1 MPILAVD
8 MVSFHYRTP
17 IEDTDPP
24 QFKDGPTLFTD
35 VDFGLN
41 MDSRVA
47 LVGANG
53 TGKSTLLKLM
63 LQELEPVV
71 GEVRQS
77 RMCKVG
83 VYNQHSCDQ
92 LAMDCKLA

>member
-1 MPILAVD
+1 MGGEIAMPMLAVD
-8 MVSFHYRTP
+8 KVSFGYPSRP
-17 IEDTDPP
+17 LL
-24 QFKDGPTLFTD
+24 FKN

-63 LQELEPVV
+63 LQAS
-71 GEVRQS
+71 S
-77 RMCKVG
+77 RSRG
-83 VYNQHSCDQ
+83 N
-92 LAMDCKLA
+92 AGGRRTGI